1 MDLRNVL
8 AGKHQS
14 FLSFKYSQS
23 TIKYSESTQSNLS
36 FTMFQLLL
44 SRTELTKFS
53 PSILIESRDGTI
65 YPGLTILFLYDW
77 PVRLEFLK
85 SLFLN

>member
-8 AGKHQS
+8 AEKHQS

-53 PSILIESRDGTI
+53 PSILIESCDHTI